1 MAIVHLFGLALTIG
15 GGRNDDQSK
24 RTLAGSALPV
34 HALHLFIANLAAF
47 SAIEEL
53 GRFPCARLLLTD
65 LFGGELLGGI
75 EAARIRWS
83 AKAQPGIFASSGHE
97 DRAFRD
103 VPKAGTVAEAA
114 IAGQHQ
120 HLVAAAGLIQFF

>member
-1 MAIVHLFGLALTIG
+1 MAIVHLFGLALAIG

-24 RTLAGSALPV
+24 RTLTGAALPV
-34 HALHLFIANLAAF
+34 HDLYLFIANLAAF

-53 GRFPCARLLLTD
+53 GRFPCARFLLTD

-75 EAARIRWS
+75 EAARIRRS
-83 AKAQPGIFASSGHE
+83 AKAQPGIFASSGQQ
-97 DRAFRD
+97 DRAFRN
-103 VPKAGTVAEAA
+103 VRKAGAIAEAA

-120 HLVAAAGLIQFF
+120 HLVASAG